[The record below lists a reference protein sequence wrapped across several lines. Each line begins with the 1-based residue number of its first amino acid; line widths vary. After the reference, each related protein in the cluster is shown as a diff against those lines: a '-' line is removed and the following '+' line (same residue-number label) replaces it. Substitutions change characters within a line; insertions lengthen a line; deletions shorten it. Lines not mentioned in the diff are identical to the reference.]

1 MYTYKGAK
9 YSLEID
15 GSRAGVILDGCTVA
29 ELDIATGVDTLDEN
43 YETADDADTCL
54 PVLESVKEDGHTVTF
69 RWTSKSNLW
78 EEKIYT
84 LVCDPLRFKYSV
96 TVKGK
101 GKVDGVLYFS
111 GCSADGNRLSGY
123 EFQDGF
129 TPCLSLF
136 NEEDYHFRA
145 MLGCHRWS
153 VLMVP
158 PMFCYAFR
166 TEGLKRQLGIGL
178 VAEKGE
184 HNFQSFDFNS
194 HGGIW
199 FSTDQHGHTEVD
211 GEWTAPFIIG
221 FGAEDEYDVCEK
233 YSKYYYTS
241 GIARPRKKEIPPKFW
256 YGPMA
261 CGWIEQF
268 ARADVPGGAL
278 GRSCERVYRDYLDRL
293 HAGGLYP
300 RCLIID
306 DKWQSE
312 YAVDAADPEKWP
324 DLRAFVDE
332 QHENCVHTMLW
343 FKVFDPEGLSD
354 DACVTA
360 DMGGGKLDPPA
371 KKIDPSSPAF
381 LKVLDDALYRIF
393 SSDEGCYDCDGIKID
408 YAFMNPIGRKFKTYS
423 GKYGVELLYDYMEHI
438 YTVAKKIKPHAI
450 INASACHPYFAH
462 LVDQARLHD
471 YDGKNRFC
479 REDLMFRAKMY
490 KIATPDSIID
500 TDNGGYNTKRD
511 TMRCMLE
518 QSEYGVPDIYGV
530 SPFPSMTFTD
540 EDFAA
545 LSQVWK
551 EYTDRIDAMYEG
563 IEE

>member
-1 MYTYKGAK
+1 MYTYKSAK
-9 YSLEID
+9 YALEINEHRV
-15 GSRAGVILDGCTVA
+15 GMIIDGCTVA
-29 ELDIATGVDTLDEN
+29 EFDMGTAVNTLNDNFEPVN
-43 YETADDADTCL
+43 DADEGL
-54 PVLESVKEDGHTVTF
+54 PVLKNVKEEGFTKTF
-69 RWTSKSNLW
+69 TWTAKSNLW
-78 EEKIYT
+78 DEKVYT
-84 LVCDPLRFKYSV
+84 LVCDPLRFKYTV
-96 TVKGK
+96 TVKGN
-101 GKVDGVLYFS
+101 GKVDGVEYFK
-111 GCSADGNRLSGY
+111 GPKADGARLSEY

-129 TPCLSLF
+129 NPTLSLF
-136 NEEDYHFRA
+136 DKEDYYFKA
-145 MLGCHRWS
+145 SLGCHRWS
-153 VLMVP
+153 CLMVP

-166 TEGLKRQLGIGL
+166 TEGLARRLGIGL

-184 HNFQSFDFNS
+184 HNFQCFDFKCQ
-194 HGGIW
+194 GGIW
-199 FSTDQHGHTEVD
+199 FTTDQHGHTEVN
-211 GEWTAPFIIG
+211 GEWTAPAIIG
-221 FGAEDEYDVCEK
+221 YAAEDEFDACEK

-241 GIARPRKKEIPPKFW
+241 GIAEPRKKAVPPKFW

-268 ARADVPGGAL
+268 ARDDVPYGAM
-278 GRSCERVYRDYLDRL
+278 GRSRESVYRDYLDRL
-293 HAGGLYP
+293 HKAGLYP

-312 YAVDAADPEKWP
+312 YAVDVADPEKWP

-332 QHENCVHTMLW
+332 QHENGIHTMLW

-354 DACVTA
+354 DGCVFA
-360 DMGGGKLDPPA
+360 DMFDAELDPPA
-371 KKIDPSSPAF
+371 RKIDPSSPAF

-462 LVDQARLHD
+462 MVDQARLHD
-471 YDGKNRFC
+471 YNGNNRFC

-490 KIATPDSIID
+490 SIATPDSIVD

-530 SPFPSMTFTD
+530 SPFPKMAFTD

-563 IEE
+563 IED

>member
-1 MYTYKGAK
+1 MIVYGADSRSDSLK
-9 YSLEID
+9 YYSD
-15 GSRAGVILDGCTVA
+15 YYF
-29 ELDIATGVDTLDEN
+29 ATGR
-43 YETADDADTCL
+43 ADA
-54 PVLESVKEDGHTVTF
+54 K
-69 RWTSKSNLW
+69 
-78 EEKIYT
+78 
-84 LVCDPLRFKYSV
+84 DPFERK
-96 TVKGK
+96 
-101 GKVDGVLYFS
+101 
-111 GCSADGNRLSGY
+111 
-123 EFQDGF
+123 
-129 TPCLSLF
+129 
-136 NEEDYHFRA
+136 
-145 MLGCHRWS
+145 
-153 VLMVP
+153 
-158 PMFCYAFR
+158 
-166 TEGLKRQLGIGL
+166 
-178 VAEKGE
+178 
-184 HNFQSFDFNS
+184 
-194 HGGIW
+194 
-199 FSTDQHGHTEVD
+199 
-211 GEWTAPFIIG
+211 
-221 FGAEDEYDVCEK
+221 
-233 YSKYYYTS
+233 
-241 GIARPRKKEIPPKFW
+241 PRFW

-261 CGWIEQF
+261 CGWIEQTAYRIKANI
-268 ARADVPGGAL
+268 ARADCDMAYQPTYDHML
-278 GRSCERVYRDYLDRL
+278 SELRRRDL
-293 HAGGLYP
+293 HP
-300 RCLIID
+300 QIIIID
-306 DKWQSE
+306 DKWQTGYGS
-312 YAVDAADPEKWP
+312 AVVNTEKWP

-332 QHENCVHTMLW
+332 QHENGVHTMLW